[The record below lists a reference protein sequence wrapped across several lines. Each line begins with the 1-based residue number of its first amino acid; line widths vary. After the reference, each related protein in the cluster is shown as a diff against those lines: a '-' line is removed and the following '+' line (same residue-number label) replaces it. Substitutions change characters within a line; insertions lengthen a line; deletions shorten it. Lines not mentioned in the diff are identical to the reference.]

1 MASSSNNEHH
11 GGQQRPGKLARHNS
25 SFIGAIKNIVK
36 APLTWFANQDDADN
50 STPGKRRRQ
59 VDQELTEEF
68 VDQKKDFSMSG
79 GDHALE
85 SDDETSRR
93 TKRMRLHSPPIR
105 TSQPYLDPPATALRR
120 ADSTRRSSIVPR
132 ASSAVLPSTRATLS
146 PRRHLPVT
154 RTMSIDPP
162 QRPLVRRESS
172 AFNFGP
178 PPSSAEPVDYEMAID
193 SYGDVS
199 MPPSPRRSPRP
210 SFRLRSSVTPQPQ
223 PPTRYIS
230 EPPPLNTLVSHPVFL
245 RPPVQTTQPAQTT
258 ATPTLGAL
266 VESVRAVSLSLSF
279 LHASRSCNF
288 QTKSPTRQHH
298 SSLFLA
304 SSTIPTYN
312 ENNDGTL
319 TSRKFSVPF

>member
-1 MASSSNNEHH
+1 MASSSNNERH

-25 SFIGAIKNIVK
+25 SFIGAIKSIVK

-59 VDQELTEEF
+59 VDQEPTEEF
-68 VDQKKDFSMSG
+68 VDQRKDFSMY
-79 GDHALE
+79 GDERALE

-105 TSQPYLDPPATALRR
+105 TSQPYLDPPAAALRR
-120 ADSTRRSSIVPR
+120 AEPSRRSSIVPR

-178 PPSSAEPVDYEMAID
+178 PPSSAEPADYEMAID

-245 RPPVQTTQPAQTT
+245 RPPAQTTQPVQTT

-266 VESVRAVSLSLSF
+266 VESVRAVSFKSF
-279 LHASRSCNF
+279 
-288 QTKSPTRQHH
+288 
-298 SSLFLA
+298 
-304 SSTIPTYN
+304 IPY
-312 ENNDGTL
+312 
-319 TSRKFSVPF
+319 SIA